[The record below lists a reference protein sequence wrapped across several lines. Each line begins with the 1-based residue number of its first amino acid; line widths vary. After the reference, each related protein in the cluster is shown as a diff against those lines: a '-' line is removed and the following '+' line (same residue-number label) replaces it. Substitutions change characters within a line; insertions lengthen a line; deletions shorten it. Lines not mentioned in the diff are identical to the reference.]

1 MYFLLFSRR
10 ENIPKE
16 GGGWG
21 SNADLT
27 SYLLLR
33 CMPVLFFLNDEA
45 GGVVMLLELL
55 FPAGGRYITTSS
67 LFTIT
72 YYLTSLGGAVML
84 LWLLFPAGGRC
95 ITTSSLFTITYYFTL
110 AGGIG

>member
-45 GGVVMLLELL
+45 GALRIDGDNLAALTGQTDIHILNSQEQ
-55 FPAGGRYITTSS
+55 
-67 LFTIT
+67 TIAT
-72 YYLTSLGGAVML
+72 WIFGKQEG
-84 LWLLFPAGGRC
+84 
-95 ITTSSLFTITYYFTL
+95 
-110 AGGIG
+110 